1 VLTALSIRDVV
12 LIERLDLTFA
22 AGLTVLTGETG
33 AGKSILLDSLGL
45 ALGARA
51 ETGLVRANAEQ
62 ASVTACFSPP
72 PGHGVG
78 ALLDEHGLAADEE
91 IVLRR
96 VVTKDGRSRAFIN
109 DHPVGAGLLRRVG
122 ALLVEV
128 QGQHEQ
134 MSLAD
139 PASHAG
145 LLDAFG
151 VPARLRADA
160 ASSWKAWRDAMRRL
174 DEAREAIAAAERD
187 EEWLR
192 HAVDELAT
200 LAPQPNEEE
209 SLAKERQRLQQNERR
224 AEAIAAAL
232 AELTPRD
239 RRNAGPAASLRA
251 ASRSLQRLAPAQQSE
266 APGTNPAEPAM
277 AALERAEEA
286 LAEAET
292 LLTRLI
298 ADADVDPRLLE
309 QSEERLFALRAMARK
324 HGVSVPDLAGLLD
337 TLAARLAALETG
349 SAEIAALEQS
359 ALDTRDRYMAAAAA
373 LSAARVAAAA
383 KLQKAVGKELPPLRL
398 DKARFFAEV
407 STSPETGWGPGG
419 MDQVR
424 FLIATNPGQE
434 PGALARV
441 ASGGELSRLMLAMK
455 VVLSAGSA
463 VPTLVFD
470 EVDSGIGGATAAA
483 VGERLVRV
491 AEGVQ
496 VLVVTHSPQVA
507 ARGAAHLR
515 VAKAVT
521 RERTATTVDHLSAD
535 ARREEIAR
543 MLAGE
548 IVSDAARAAADDLLK
563 GQRPQQGLQV

>member
-1 VLTALSIRDVV
+1 MLTALSIRDVV
-12 LIERLDLTFA
+12 LIERLDLAFGH
-22 AGLTVLTGETG
+22 GLTVLTGETG

-51 ETGLVRANAEQ
+51 ETGLVRVSAEQ
-62 ASVTACFSPP
+62 ASVTACFSPSDDHP
-72 PGHGVG
+72 VM
-78 ALLDEHGLAADEE
+78 AVLDEHGLVAEDE

-96 VVTKDGRSRAFIN
+96 IVSKDGRSRAFVN
-109 DHPVGAGLLRRVG
+109 DHPVGVGLLRRIG

-151 VPARLRADA
+151 VPSALRVAVA
-160 ASSWKAWRDAMRRL
+160 ASWRVWRDALILL
-174 DEAREAIAAAERD
+174 DKAREAIAAAERD

-200 LAPQPNEEE
+200 LAPRIGEEE
-209 SLAKERQRLQQNERR
+209 ALARERQRLQQNERR
-224 AEAIAAAL
+224 AEAITAAL

-239 RRNAGPAASLRA
+239 RRNSGPAASLRA
-251 ASRSLQRLAPAQQSE
+251 AARSLQRLAPSGQPE
-266 APGTNPAEPAM
+266 AGGNPADPAM

-292 LLTRLI
+292 LLTRLV

-309 QSEERLFALRAMARK
+309 QSEERLFALRALARK
-324 HGVSVPDLAGLLD
+324 HGVAVPDLPALLD
-337 TLAARLAALETG
+337 TLAGRLGALVNG
-349 SAEIAALEQS
+349 AAEITVLEQ
-359 ALDTRDRYMAAAAA
+359 AARDGRDRYVAAGSA
-373 LSAARVAAAA
+373 LSAARHAAAG
-383 KLQKAVGKELPPLRL
+383 KLQKAVAKELPPLRL

-407 STSPETGWGPGG
+407 GVLPEAGWGPNGF
-419 MDQVR
+419 DQVR

-434 PGALARV
+434 PGPLARV

-515 VAKAVT
+515 VAKAAA
-521 RERTATTVDHLSAD
+521 RDRTATTVEILAPED
-535 ARREEIAR
+535 RREEIAR

-548 IVSDAARAAADDLLK
+548 TISDAARAAADDLLR
-563 GQRPQQGLQV
+563 GQRPPQGLLV

>member
-12 LIERLDLTFA
+12 LIERLDLAFGH
-22 AGLTVLTGETG
+22 GLTVLTGETG

-51 ETGLVRANAEQ
+51 ETGLVRVSAEQ
-62 ASVTACFSPP
+62 ASVTACFFPRDDHP
-72 PGHGVG
+72 VM
-78 ALLDEHGLAADEE
+78 AVLDEHGLAAEDE

-96 VVTKDGRSRAFIN
+96 IVTKDGRSRAFVN
-109 DHPVGAGLLRRVG
+109 DHPVGVGLLRRIG

-151 VPARLRADA
+151 VPSALRTAVA
-160 ASSWKAWRDAMRRL
+160 ASWRVWRDALVVL
-174 DEAREAIAAAERD
+174 DKAREAIAAAERD

-200 LAPQPNEEE
+200 LAPRIGEEE
-209 SLAKERQRLQQNERR
+209 TLARERQRLQQNERR
-224 AEAIAAAL
+224 AEAITAAL

-239 RRNAGPAASLRA
+239 RRNSGPAASLRA
-251 ASRSLQRLAPAQQSE
+251 AARSLQRLAPSGQPE
-266 APGTNPAEPAM
+266 AGANPADPAM

-292 LLTRLI
+292 LLTRLV

-309 QSEERLFALRAMARK
+309 QSEERLFALRASARK
-324 HGVSVPDLAGLLD
+324 HGVAVPDLPALLD
-337 TLAARLAALETG
+337 TLSGRLGALVNGAAEITVLEQAARDG
-349 SAEIAALEQS
+349 
-359 ALDTRDRYMAAAAA
+359 RDRYVAAGSA
-373 LSAARVAAAA
+373 LSAARQAAAG
-383 KLQKAVGKELPPLRL
+383 KLQKAVAKELPPLRL

-407 STSPETGWGPGG
+407 GELPEAGWGPNGF
-419 MDQVR
+419 DQVR

-434 PGALARV
+434 PGPLARV

-515 VAKAVT
+515 VAKAAA
-521 RERTATTVDHLSAD
+521 RDRTATTVAILAPED
-535 ARREEIAR
+535 RREEIAR

-548 IVSDAARAAADDLLK
+548 TISDAARAAADDLLR
-563 GQRPQQGLQV
+563 GQRPPQGLLV

>member
-12 LIERLDLTFA
+12 LIERLDLVFDQ
-22 AGLTVLTGETG
+22 GLTVLTGETG

-51 ETGLVRANAEQ
+51 ESGLVRASAEQ

-72 PGHGVG
+72 DNHAVTDV
-78 ALLDEHGLAADEE
+78 LDEHGLPGEDE

-96 VVTKDGRSRAFIN
+96 IVTKDGRSRAFVN
-109 DHPVGAGLLRRVG
+109 DHPVGVGLLRRIG
-122 ALLVEV
+122 MLLVEV

-139 PASHAG
+139 PASHSS

-151 VPARLRADA
+151 VPASVRAAVA
-160 ASSWKAWRDAMRRL
+160 ASWSTWRDALTRL
-174 DEAREAIAAAERD
+174 DHARAAIAAAERD

-200 LAPQPNEEE
+200 LAPRIDEEE
-209 SLAKERQRLQQNERR
+209 TLARERQRLQQNERR
-224 AEAIAAAL
+224 SEAIAAAL

-239 RRNAGPAASLRA
+239 RRSAGPAAALRA
-251 ASRSLQRLAPAQQSE
+251 ASRSLQRLAPSGQPE
-266 APGTNPAEPAM
+266 VPGANPAEPAM

-309 QSEERLFALRAMARK
+309 QSEERLFALRAAARK
-324 HGVSVPDLAGLLD
+324 HGLAVPDLPGLLD
-337 TLAARLAALETG
+337 TLAARLGALETG
-349 SAEIAALEQS
+349 AAEITVLEEAAR
-359 ALDTRDRYMAAAAA
+359 AGKDRYVAAATV
-373 LSAARVAAAA
+373 LSAARNAAAG

-407 STSPETGWGPGG
+407 GVLPETGWGPHGV
-419 MDQVR
+419 DQVR

-434 PGALARV
+434 PGPLARV

-483 VGERLVRV
+483 VGERLARV

-515 VAKAVT
+515 VAKAAY
-521 RERTATTVDHLSAD
+521 RDRTATTVDHLAPE

-548 IVSDAARAAADDLLK
+548 TISDAARAAADDLLRGK
-563 GQRPQQGLQV
+563 KPPQGLLV

>member
-1 VLTALSIRDVV
+1 MLTALSIRDVV
-12 LIERLDLTFA
+12 LIERLDLAFGL
-22 AGLTVLTGETG
+22 GLTVLTGETG

-51 ETGLVRANAEQ
+51 ESGLVRASAEQ
-62 ASVTACFSPP
+62 ASVTACFSLPDD
-72 PGHGVG
+72 HAV
-78 ALLDEHGLAADEE
+78 AAVLDEHGLTDEDE

-96 VVTKDGRSRAFIN
+96 VVTRDGRSRAFVN
-109 DHPVGAGLLRRVG
+109 DRPVGVGLLRRIG

-151 VPARLRADA
+151 VPAPLRTAVADA
-160 ASSWKAWRDAMRRL
+160 WRSWRDALARL
-174 DEAREAIAAAERD
+174 HHAREAIAAAERD

-192 HAVDELAT
+192 HAVDEIAT
-200 LAPQPNEEE
+200 LAPRIDEEE
-209 SLAKERQRLQQNERR
+209 TLARERQRLQQSERR

-232 AELTPRD
+232 AELAPRD

-251 ASRSLQRLAPAQQSE
+251 AARSLQRLAPAHPEVGGNQ
-266 APGTNPAEPAM
+266 ADPAM

-309 QSEERLFALRAMARK
+309 QSEERLFALRAAARK
-324 HGVSVPDLAGLLD
+324 HGVAVPDLPALLD
-337 TLAARLAALETG
+337 TLTARLGALETG
-349 SAEIAALEQS
+349 AAEIAALEQ
-359 ALDTRDRYMAAAAA
+359 AACDGKDRYAAAASA
-373 LSAARVAAAA
+373 LSAARNAAAA
-383 KLQKAVGKELPPLRL
+383 RLQKAVAKELPPLRL

-407 STSPETGWGPGG
+407 GVLPESGWGPNGA
-419 MDQVR
+419 DQVR

-434 PGALARV
+434 PGPLARV

-483 VGERLVRV
+483 VGERLSRV
-491 AEGVQ
+491 AETVQ

-515 VAKAVT
+515 VAKAAA
-521 RERTATTVDHLSAD
+521 RDRTSTTVDHLAPA

-548 IVSDAARAAADDLLK
+548 TISDAARAAADDLLR
-563 GQRPQQGLQV
+563 GRGPPQGLLV